1 MTSSFERQL
10 TELRERLQ
18 KLEAKLE
25 EQAQRIEALEH
36 ATGKASAPDAS
47 VAKGQPSESHT
58 EGRVDVPSAILD
70 V

>member
-18 KLEAKLE
+18 ALEAKLK
-25 EQAQRIEALEH
+25 EQVQRIEALER
-36 ATGKASAPDAS
+36 AAEKASAPNADA
-47 VAKGQPSESHT
+47 AKARPSEGQT
-58 EGRVDVPSAILD
+58 EARADVPSAILD